1 MGLKTVFLIG
11 VGGFF
16 GANLRYLFSLLIPR
30 LVNPDYPQAGTL
42 FVNVVG
48 SLGLAIFLAWTAK
61 QTSLSPDVRLFLA
74 TGFFGSY
81 TTFSTFANEA
91 LTLGQSGGW
100 RGALAYVLI
109 TNMLCIVGAF
119 IGLWIGNRI

>member
-1 MGLKTVFLIG
+1 MFLVG

-30 LVNPDYPQAGTL
+30 LVNPDYPQTGTL

-48 SLGLAIFLAWTAK
+48 SLGLAIFLAWAAK
-61 QTSLSPDVRLFLA
+61 QTPVSPDVRLFVA

-91 LTLGQSGGW
+91 LTVGQTSDW
-100 RGALAYVLI
+100 RGALVYVLV
-109 TNMLCIVGAF
+109 TNVLCIFGAF
-119 IGLWIGNRI
+119 LGVWIGSRL